1 MEQQQNKRP
10 KRQEAGSNNKPQQQ
24 KKNLYAATV
33 DKIERKD
40 DGTIEVPAINF
51 GKRNLQTRPAP
62 KGVIPQTGA
71 SKDTV
76 VYGKFNDA
84 VTPMSELVE
93 LWNNRE

>member
-1 MEQQQNKRP
+1 MEQQQNNKPSRP
-10 KRQEAGSNNKPQQQ
+10 KIKEKPQQQ

-40 DGTIEVPAINF
+40 GGVIEVPAINF
-51 GKRNLQTRPAP
+51 GKRNLQTSPTP

-71 SKDTV
+71 TKDTV

-84 VTPMSELVE
+84 VTPMAELVDM
-93 LWNNRE
+93 WNSRDN